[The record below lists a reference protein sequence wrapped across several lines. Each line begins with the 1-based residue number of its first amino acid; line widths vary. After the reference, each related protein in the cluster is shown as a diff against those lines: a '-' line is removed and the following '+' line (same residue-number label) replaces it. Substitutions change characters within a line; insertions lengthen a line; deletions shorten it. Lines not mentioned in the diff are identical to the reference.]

1 MSIQLKVPT
10 ITCQGCVDT
19 ITKVIKTEE
28 SGATVD
34 VNLEEKL
41 VTVDAEMS
49 TESIKQLI
57 TASGHEVAE

>member
-19 ITKVIKTEE
+19 ITNVIKTED
-28 SGATVD
+28 SDATVD
-34 VNLEEKL
+34 VNMDDKM
-41 VTVDAEMS
+41 VTVDASMS
-49 TESIKQLI
+49 KESIKQLI